1 MKGVIIE
8 NSLSDVSILQKLDIS
23 RSWEEGSWKLHEVE
37 VSREQALEF
46 QNVLDDGQWY
56 VHFWEKGSD
65 DVLVVFKDK
74 FFDIKFSDKFTWTP
88 ALEHGVSLGIPPEQL
103 DFPID

>member
-8 NSLSDVSILQKLDIS
+8 NSLSDTSILQKLDIS
-23 RSWEEGSWKLHEVE
+23 RSWEDGSWKLHEVN
-37 VSREQALEF
+37 VSKEQALALA
-46 QNVLDDGQWY
+46 NYLADGPWY

-65 DVLVVFKDK
+65 DVLMVFKNK
-74 FFDIKFSDKFTWTP
+74 TFEIKFSDKNTWTP
-88 ALEHGVSLGIPPEQL
+88 ALEHGESIGIPPEQL